1 MSDALGGL
9 SLGPVPDHSDVLV
22 NCVVDR
28 AVVSAM
34 EEAMVGAS
42 IDRLPI
48 YVLHITSLNQ

>member
-9 SLGPVPDHSDVLV
+9 SLGPVPDHSDVLI

-28 AVVSAM
+28 VVVSAM

-48 YVLHITSLNQ
+48 YVLYITCLNQ

>member
-9 SLGPVPDHSDVLV
+9 SLGPVPDHSDVLI

-48 YVLHITSLNQ
+48 YVLYITCLNQ